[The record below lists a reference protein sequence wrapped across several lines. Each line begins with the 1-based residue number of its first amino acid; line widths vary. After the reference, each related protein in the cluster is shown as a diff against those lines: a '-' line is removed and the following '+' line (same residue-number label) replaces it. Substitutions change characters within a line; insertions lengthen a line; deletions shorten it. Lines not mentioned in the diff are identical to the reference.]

1 MSTAIY
7 TSLFRAR
14 AALAIAEAL
23 PGADAT
29 TRAGWLA
36 RLSDAMPAHVHG
48 EVGCS
53 EDDIRNRLAGFERD
67 DPSAFRAT
75 TAAPAKPKDFYG
87 CRDEATF
94 RALSAEER
102 ISRVRQAEADERAA
116 MQATEKASK
125 PRHPDTL
132 CGMPAAEFQ
141 KLAPETRIALALK
154 WTHDNPDQPA
164 PM

>member
-1 MSTAIY
+1 MTDATIY
-7 TSLFRAR
+7 ASLFRAR
-14 AALAIAEAL
+14 AALAIADAI

-53 EDDIRNRLAGFERD
+53 EADIRNRLAGFERD
-67 DPSAFRAT
+67 DPAAFRAT
-75 TAAPAKPKDFYG
+75 AAAPAKPTGFYG
-87 CRDEATF
+87 CPDEATF

-116 MQATEKASK
+116 MQAKAAK
-125 PRHPDTL
+125 PRHPEVL

-141 KLAPETRIALALK
+141 KLNPETRIGLALK
-154 WTHDNPDQPA
+154 WTREHPDKPA

>member
-23 PGADAT
+23 PAADAT

-36 RLSDAMPAHVHG
+36 RLSEAMPAHAFG
-48 EVGCS
+48 EIGCG
-53 EDDIRNRLAGFERD
+53 EADIRNRLAGFERD
-67 DPSAFRAT
+67 DPAAFRAT
-75 TAAPAKPKDFYG
+75 AATPAKTRDFYG
-87 CRDEATF
+87 CPDEATF

-102 ISRVRQAEADERAA
+102 ISRVRQAEAEERAA
-116 MQATEKASK
+116 MQATEKAGK
-125 PRHPDTL
+125 PRHPETL
-132 CGMPAAEFQ
+132 CGMPAAAFQ
-141 KLAPETRIALALK
+141 KLNPETRIALALK